1 MPANKRE
8 MLLDTAERLFYTEGF
23 HATGIDRVVAEAG
36 VARMTLYNHFP
47 SKEALIE
54 AVLARRYARYLDDL
68 RRAVDGAGMG
78 DAVMALAETHCRWLE
93 TTSNRGCIV
102 IKAIGEFEQHNP
114 AIADQG
120 RRLKREL
127 LEVIGYA
134 LSRDGSADDP
144 AMAERLLV
152 VLEGADA
159 LAPVLGAAAATNHL
173 RAIIPAVLAC
183 SIDADAQS

>member
-1 MPANKRE
+1 MPTQKRE
-8 MLLDTAERLFYTEGF
+8 RLLDTAERLFYTEGF

-54 AVLARRYARYLDDL
+54 AVLTRRYERYLEDL
-68 RRAVDGAGMG
+68 RRAVGEADAGQ
-78 DAVMALAETHCRWLE
+78 AVIALAEEHCRWLE
-93 TTSNRGCIV
+93 TTAHRGCMV
-102 IKAIGEFEQHNP
+102 IKAIGEFEQHHP

-127 LEVIGYA
+127 LAVIGEA
-134 LSRDGSADDP
+134 VSRDRPAHDA

-159 LAPVLGAAAATNHL
+159 LAPVLGASAVTHHL
-173 RAIIPAVLAC
+173 RAMVPAVLAGASHVC
-183 SIDADAQS
+183 A

>member
-1 MPANKRE
+1 MPTRKRDI
-8 MLLDTAERLFYTEGF
+8 LLDTAERLFYAEGF
-23 HATGIDRVVAEAG
+23 HATGVDRVVAEAG

-54 AVLARRYARYLDDL
+54 AVLARRYERYLDDL
-68 RRAVDGAGMG
+68 RRAVDEAVPG
-78 DAVMALAETHCRWLE
+78 DAVTALAEGHCRWLE
-93 TTSNRGCIV
+93 TTANRGCIV
-102 IKAIGEFEQHNP
+102 LKAIGEFEQHHP

-127 LEVIGYA
+127 LEVIGDA
-134 LSRDGSADDP
+134 ISRDGSVDDP

-159 LAPVLGAAAATNHL
+159 LVPVLGAATVTSHL
-173 RAIIPAVLAC
+173 RAIVPVIVTCPTGTNP
-183 SIDADAQS
+183 